1 MTVRMQFFP
10 RLSLCL
16 GCLTLAVSTSL
27 AQSSRDAAKAVSQ
40 LDLYPGLKAT
50 LFASEPQILS
60 PTNIDVDHRGR
71 VWVCEVVNYRAHA
84 RNNKR
89 PQGDRI
95 LILEDTNGDGKADT
109 QKVYYQGRDVDAALG
124 ICVLG
129 NRVIVTCAP
138 NVIVFTDEDGDDKP
152 DSRELLFT
160 QAGRPQD
167 DHSTHS
173 FVFGPDGK
181 LYWNMGNNGG
191 FVHDANGKLIVDT
204 AGNHVLDRR
213 QLGRFKDA
221 RTPYWGGMI
230 FRCNPNGSEFEVLG
244 HNFRNNYEV
253 AVDSFGNV
261 WQSDND
267 DDGNYGVRINYVLEG
282 GNYGYLEELTGA
294 G

>member
-1 MTVRMQFFP
+1 M
-10 RLSLCL
+10 
-16 GCLTLAVSTSL
+16 
-27 AQSSRDAAKAVSQ
+27 
-40 LDLYPGLKAT
+40 
-50 LFASEPQILS
+50 FASEPQILS

-167 DHSTHS
+167 NPQPTRSCLGRTANST
-173 FVFGPDGK
+173 GT
-181 LYWNMGNNGG
+181 W
-191 FVHDANGKLIVDT
+191 ATT
-204 AGNHVLDRR
+204 AG
-213 QLGRFKDA
+213 
-221 RTPYWGGMI
+221 
-230 FRCNPNGSEFEVLG
+230 
-244 HNFRNNYEV
+244 
-253 AVDSFGNV
+253 SFTT
-261 WQSDND
+261 QTES
-267 DDGNYGVRINYVLEG
+267 
-282 GNYGYLEELTGA
+282 
-294 G
+294 

>member
-1 MTVRMQFFP
+1 MMTVRMQFFP

-40 LDLYPGLKAT
+40 LDLYPGLEAT

-129 NRVIVTCAP
+129 NRVIVTC
-138 NVIVFTDEDGDDKP
+138 E
-152 DSRELLFT
+152 
-160 QAGRPQD
+160 
-167 DHSTHS
+167 STIAKYS
-173 FVFGPDGK
+173 ARSAISKYVST
-181 LYWNMGNNGG
+181 NNGESNI
-191 FVHDANGKLIVDT
+191 A
-204 AGNHVLDRR
+204 
-213 QLGRFKDA
+213 
-221 RTPYWGGMI
+221 
-230 FRCNPNGSEFEVLG
+230 
-244 HNFRNNYEV
+244 
-253 AVDSFGNV
+253 
-261 WQSDND
+261 
-267 DDGNYGVRINYVLEG
+267 
-282 GNYGYLEELTGA
+282 
-294 G
+294 

>member
-1 MTVRMQFFP
+1 M
-10 RLSLCL
+10 
-16 GCLTLAVSTSL
+16 
-27 AQSSRDAAKAVSQ
+27 
-40 LDLYPGLKAT
+40 

-60 PTNIDVDHRGR
+60 PTNIDVYHRGR

-124 ICVLG
+124 

-138 NVIVFTDEDGDDKP
+138 NFIVFTDEDGDDKP
-152 DSRELLFT
+152 DSRELLFR

-181 LYWNMGNNGG
+181 LYWKMGNNGG
-191 FVHDANGKLIVDT
+191 FVLDANGKLIVDT
-204 AGNHVLDRR
+204 SGNHVIDRR
-213 QLGRFKDA
+213 KLGRFKDA
-221 RTPYWGGMI
+221 RTPY
-230 FRCNPNGSEFEVLG
+230 
-244 HNFRNNYEV
+244 
-253 AVDSFGNV
+253 
-261 WQSDND
+261 
-267 DDGNYGVRINYVLEG
+267 
-282 GNYGYLEELTGA
+282 
-294 G
+294 